1 MLSATLEVLERLEI
15 IYSTS
20 HSKEFYYRIE
30 QKMNKNNKLNNVF
43 RCSVAKFI
51 AQVFK
56 YFLE

>member
-30 QKMNKNNKLNNVF
+30 QKMKKNNKLNNAF
-43 RCSVAKFI
+43 RCSVAGFLG
-51 AQVFK
+51 QVSNTS
-56 YFLE
+56 